1 MSSPRCSSCDHRN
14 PACARYCSA
23 CGAALALRFEAVFEP
38 ERRPWFRRPLVPKDE
53 CSPPA
58 GEATVVWRGLEFDAG
73 PSLSRALGMTP
84 RYSIMPV
91 SAEMVRHREHGLE
104 AGPRRKQPS
113 STAPWPSLDSE
124 RTGHPQPIGRP
135 ARGPE
140 ALRQA
145 TRFRASVSAFLLVVV
160 AISAYFVYRPPTY
173 ITPTYITQSAG
184 TSLAGADAP
193 SQAVPGDVPS
203 PSGTAKIGV
212 AADATGS
219 INLGAGSV
227 SAGQLTVETPAET
240 ERRGHAGRARERT
253 AKSELEK
260 NRPITKNAAA
270 ATSKAAQAPRNMT
283 MPITRQL
290 PVMKVCSE
298 AVAALGL
305 CSMNTTAVS
314 E

>member
-184 TSLAGADAP
+184 TSLAGQMHPLKP
-193 SQAVPGDVPS
+193 SQATCRARPALRRLALLQTLPDPLTSAPVAS
-203 PSGTAKIGV
+203 PRDSLPLKRPLRRNVAVTLGERESARRKASWKKIGRSRK
-212 AADATGS
+212 TP
-219 INLGAGSV
+219 LP
-227 SAGQLTVETPAET
+227 QLQKP
-240 ERRGHAGRARERT
+240 R
-253 AKSELEK
+253 K
-260 NRPITKNAAA
+260 RPGT
-270 ATSKAAQAPRNMT
+270 
-283 MPITRQL
+283 
-290 PVMKVCSE
+290 
-298 AVAALGL
+298 
-305 CSMNTTAVS
+305 
-314 E
+314 